1 MREIR
6 VDQII
11 QKISQ
16 MCIDCNYNIGKDIE
30 DALARAETNEIS
42 PIGKSIISDLLLN
55 SQIAK
60 DVQMPICQD
69 TGMVVVFVEIGQEVH
84 ISGGVLEEAIQ
95 QGIRDGYEKGFLRKS
110 VVSDPLLRINS
121 KDNTPGVV
129 YYELVAGD
137 QLKISLAAKGFGS
150 ENMSKLKMLKPSDG
164 MEGVENFVLNTVKE
178 AGPNPCPPIVV
189 GVGIGGT
196 VDKAAQIAKKAL
208 FRNVDES
215 SPLPHISELENR
227 LLEKINHLGIGPQG
241 LGGVNTALGVNVE
254 IYPTH
259 IAGLP
264 IVVNINC
271 HASRHAVAYL

>member
-1 MREIR
+1 MREIH
-6 VDQII
+6 VDNVIK
-11 QKISQ
+11 KISQ
-16 MCIDCNYNIGKDIE
+16 MCIDCNYYIGKDIE
-30 DALARAETNEIS
+30 NALERAETSEIS
-42 PIGKSIISDLLLN
+42 PIGKSIIGDLLLN
-55 SQIAK
+55 SQIAGEK
-60 DVQMPICQD
+60 QMPICQD
-69 TGMVVVFVEIGQEVH
+69 TGMVVIFVEIGQEVH
-84 ISGGVLEEAIQ
+84 IKGGLLEDAIQ
-95 QGIRDGYEKGFLRKS
+95 QGIRDGYEKGYLRKS

-129 YYELVAGD
+129 YYELVKGD
-137 QLKISLAAKGFGS
+137 RLKLSLAAKGFGS

-164 MEGVENFVLNTVKE
+164 VDGVMDFVLRTVEE

-208 FRNVDES
+208 FRNVEES
-215 SPLPHISELENR
+215 SPIPHISQLENL
-227 LLEKINHLGIGPQG
+227 LLEKINQLGIGPQG
-241 LGGVNTALGVNVE
+241 LGGLNTALGVNIE

-264 IVVNINC
+264 VVVNINC